1 MSIELEIHTNDEQ
14 VRRLCTDYWKLT
26 DNKTFTC
33 KLSELSEKHNLSAT
47 AIRKL
52 VNSNC
57 TAFSEK
63 FLCVNCGAPRPFK
76 SRTDYMENSRYYSWH
91 SWICDTCVEVQKE
104 EKAMLR
110 EKNEQLIY
118 NLVNKEYQSKRM
130 EGLIVTELSF
140 SEAIYLLSV
149 IRTGAS
155 EDLSYIVPY
164 KHYEMPLSPCQDFD
178 YEILMQLY
186 HSGTLC
192 IHPNSRRETIELV
205 EEDPS
210 SFRFYPLRIHWLLP
224 LSDKEKP
231 AHIVE
236 ELERVL
242 PSKEWPATWSSEVNA
257 LRARMAL
264 EESLQYLRFVLSE
277 HGFDLTIGKK
287 TIQVVKS
294 LLNEFSVAQIYNFSW
309 RAAKDAAA
317 FYIRKDVSKQHAA
330 NTVPGSIQRMS
341 ERALA
346 EGWEV
351 KPYGRNFNVPQCMVS
366 QVLYNTTLRMGD
378 AGFDHPVPKE

>member
-1 MSIELEIHTNDEQ
+1 MSLVLEIHTKDEQ
-14 VRRLCTDYWKLT
+14 VRELCIDYWRLT

-33 KLSELSEKHNLSAT
+33 KLSELSKRHNLSAA

-63 FLCVNCGAPRPFK
+63 FSCINCGASRPFK
-76 SRTDYMENSRYYSWH
+76 SRTDYTENSRYYSWD
-91 SWICDTCVEVQKE
+91 SWVCDTCFTVQKE
-104 EKAMLR
+104 ENARLQ
-110 EKNEQLIY
+110 EQQ
-118 NLVNKEYQSKRM
+118 E
-130 EGLIVTELSF
+130 
-140 SEAIYLLSV
+140 
-149 IRTGAS
+149 GAS
-155 EDLSYIVPY
+155 EDLSYIAPHKY
-164 KHYEMPLSPCQDFD
+164 YETPLSPCQDFD
-178 YEILMQLY
+178 LEILMQLY
-186 HSGTLC
+186 RAGTLC
-192 IHPNSRRETIELV
+192 IHPDSGREAIELV

-210 SFRFYPLRIHWLLP
+210 SFHFYPLCVHWLLP
-224 LSDKEKP
+224 LSEEENA

-242 PSKEWPATWSSEVNA
+242 PSKEWPAAWSSEVNA
-257 LRARMAL
+257 LRTRMAL

-277 HGFDLTIGKK
+277 HRFDFTVGEK

-317 FYIRKDVSKQHAA
+317 FYMRKHVSKQHAA
-330 NTVPGSIQRMS
+330 NTVPGSIQRLS

-346 EGWEV
+346 EGWEM

-366 QVLYNTTLRMGD
+366 QVLYNTTLRIGD
-378 AGFDHPVPKE
+378 AGFDCPVPKE

>member
-1 MSIELEIHTNDEQ
+1 MVQALPQD
-14 VRRLCTDYWKLT
+14 RRGRRIRDRPGFWPGGHRPGVKRP
-26 DNKTFTC
+26 
-33 KLSELSEKHNLSAT
+33 AA

-57 TAFSEK
+57 TAFSKK
-63 FLCVNCGAPRPFK
+63 FSCINCGTPRSFN
-76 SRTDYMENSRYYSWH
+76 SRTDYIENSRCYSWD

-104 EKAMLR
+104 ERVRLR
-110 EKNEQLIY
+110 EQQEQLRY
-118 NLVNKEYQSKRM
+118 DLVKEEYESKRA
-130 EGLIVTELSF
+130 EGLTITELSF
-140 SEAIYLLSV
+140 SDAVYLLSV

-155 EDLSYIVPY
+155 EDLSYIVPHKY
-164 KHYEMPLSPCQDFD
+164 YEIPLSPCSDFD

-186 HSGTLC
+186 HSGALC
-192 IHPNSRRETIELV
+192 IHPNSKKGTIELD
-205 EEDPS
+205 EEKPS
-210 SFRFYPLRIHWLLP
+210 SFLFYPLRVHWLLP
-224 LSDKEKP
+224 ISDEDKP
-231 AHIVE
+231 ARIVE

-242 PSKEWPATWSSEVNA
+242 TSKEWPDAWSSEVNA
-257 LRARMAL
+257 LRTRIAL

-277 HGFDLTIGKK
+277 HGFDFAIGKK

-346 EGWEV
+346 EEWEV

-366 QVLYNTTLRMGD
+366 QVLYNTTLRIGE
-378 AGFDHPVPKE
+378 AGFDQPVPKE